1 MLADRQTDTVIT
13 ILRYPITDEVKSSD
27 IGLTQVPPSRPF
39 SMSATRDP
47 NSAAR
52 RALAMPP
59 EPPPITRKSNTFFPT
74 AEPIGGMIVTTRKL
88 YLLVYNHYS
97 GIGIFPKILIMWS
110 QKIQIRE
117 VPILNL

>member
-1 MLADRQTDTVIT
+1 MCAEPELN
-13 ILRYPITDEVKSSD
+13 YKSSE
-27 IGLTQVPPSRPF
+27 IGLTQVPPSRPL

-74 AEPIGGMIVTTRKL
+74 AELIGGMIMTGVKL
-88 YLLVYNHYS
+88 ILIVFIYINNLRCGY
-97 GIGIFPKILIMWS
+97 FPKNI
-110 QKIQIRE
+110 
-117 VPILNL
+117 